1 MGTLVLVVVLG
12 ISSVSLYHRLKTAW
26 PLVAYAGIA
35 PLSSCIAQLSPAP
48 LNVLGLAVSI
58 CGIIYYNYIKQR

>member
-1 MGTLVLVVVLG
+1 MLT
-12 ISSVSLYHRLKTAW
+12 RLA
-26 PLVAYAGIA
+26 LSIAGIA
-35 PLSSCIAQLSPAP
+35 KEILTILIAVILVPGNDLTP